1 MVTMDASLSVVIV
14 DDQAPFR
21 MAARAVL
28 RRTEGFELVG
38 EAASGVEAITVVSE
52 KHPDLVLMDI
62 HMPGES
68 GTDAALEIKQ
78 NPETKDIKIAF
89 LSNLK
94 DPWPQ
99 TAPARNDLAKSLGME
114 DFIDKTEDLDLMV
127 SKVREILSRDSK
139 Q

>member
-1 MVTMDASLSVVIV
+1 MREKPLILVV
-14 DDQAPFR
+14 DDEQDLR
-21 MAARAVL
+21 EIMALKLGAS
-28 RRTEGFELVG
+28 GFEAIVAADAR
-38 EAASGVEAITVVSE
+38 EAVASAKSA
-52 KHPDLVLMDI
+52 HPDLILMDI

-78 NPETKDIKIAF
+78 NPETKDIKVAF

-99 TAPARNDLAKSLGME
+99 TVPARNDLAKSLGME
-114 DFIDKTEDLDLMV
+114 DFIDKTEDLDLTV
-127 SKVREILSRDSK
+127 VKVREILSRGSK

>member
-1 MVTMDASLSVVIV
+1 MREKPLILVV
-14 DDQAPFR
+14 DDEQDLR
-21 MAARAVL
+21 EIMVL
-28 RRTEGFELVG
+28 KLSASGFEAIVATDAKEG
-38 EAASGVEAITVVSE
+38 VAAAKQS
-52 KHPDLVLMDI
+52 HPDLILMDI

-94 DPWPQ
+94 DPWPR

-114 DFIDKTEDLDLMV
+114 DFIDKTEDLDITV
-127 SKVREILSRDSK
+127 AKVREILARA
-139 Q
+139 

>member
-1 MVTMDASLSVVIV
+1 MREKPLILVV
-14 DDQAPFR
+14 DDEQDLR
-21 MAARAVL
+21 EIMALKLGTSGFDAIVAANAKEAV
-28 RRTEGFELVG
+28 
-38 EAASGVEAITVVSE
+38 E
-52 KHPDLVLMDI
+52 KALQSHPDLVLMDI

-78 NPETKDIKIAF
+78 NPETKDIKVAF

-114 DFIDKTEDLDLMV
+114 DFIDKTEDLDMTV
-127 SKVREILSRDSK
+127 SKVKEILARN
-139 Q
+139 

>member
-1 MVTMDASLSVVIV
+1 MREKPLILVV
-14 DDQAPFR
+14 DDEQDLR
-21 MAARAVL
+21 EVMVL
-28 RRTEGFELVG
+28 KLGASGFEAIVATDAKEG
-38 EAASGVEAITVVSE
+38 VAAAKQS
-52 KHPDLVLMDI
+52 HPDLILMDI

-94 DPWPQ
+94 DPWPR

-114 DFIDKTEDLDLMV
+114 DFIDKTEDLDITV
-127 SKVREILSRDSK
+127 AKVREILARA
-139 Q
+139 

>member
-1 MVTMDASLSVVIV
+1 MRERPLILVV
-14 DDQAPFR
+14 DDESDLR
-21 MAARAVL
+21 EIMSIKLKAAGFDAIVAYDAKEAVD
-28 RRTEGFELVG
+28 
-38 EAASGVEAITVVSE
+38 AAIKT
-52 KHPDLVLMDI
+52 HPDLILMDI

-99 TAPARNDLAKSLGME
+99 TTPDRDALAKSLGME
-114 DFIDKTEDLDLMV
+114 DYIDKTGDLGATV
-127 SKVREILSRDSK
+127 AKVREILARK
-139 Q
+139 

>member
-1 MVTMDASLSVVIV
+1 MREKPLILVV
-14 DDQAPFR
+14 DDEQDLR
-21 MAARAVL
+21 EIMVL
-28 RRTEGFELVG
+28 KLG
-38 EAASGVEAITVVSE
+38 ASGFDAIVAADAKEGVAAAKQS
-52 KHPDLVLMDI
+52 HPDLILMDI

-99 TAPARNDLAKSLGME
+99 TTPARNDLAKSLGME
-114 DFIDKTEDLDLMV
+114 DFIDKTEDLDITIA
-127 SKVREILSRDSK
+127 KVREILSRDSK

>member
-1 MVTMDASLSVVIV
+1 MREKPLILIV
-14 DDQAPFR
+14 DDER
-21 MAARAVL
+21 DL
-28 RRTEGFELVG
+28 REIMSLKLV
-38 EAASGVEAITVVSE
+38 ASGFDAVVAYNAAEAVDAAKKI
-52 KHPDLVLMDI
+52 HPDLILMDI

-99 TAPARNDLAKSLGME
+99 TTAPRDGLAKAIGME
-114 DFIDKTEDLDLMV
+114 DFIDKTEDLDITV
-127 SKVREILSRDSK
+127 SKVREILARA
-139 Q
+139 